1 MIMKKEIIKV
11 VFKIVL
17 YAVTSIA
24 AVFGYNSL

>member
-1 MIMKKEIIKV
+1 MKKEIIKV

-24 AVFGYNSL
+24 AVFGYNTL

>member
-1 MIMKKEIIKV
+1 MKKEIIKV
-11 VFKIVL
+11 IIKTVL